1 MVPGWQGE
9 VVDAEMDAQL
19 VSCLLRE
26 QFPELAG
33 QRVRPVEVQG
43 WDNRT
48 FRVGEFLAARLPSAA
63 GYAAAVAK
71 EHRWLP
77 VLAPQLAVPIPVPV
91 AQGRPGCGLP
101 WPWSVY
107 RWLPGEPARTDR
119 VPDLVRFARDLAR
132 FLTALQGFDATGGPA
147 AGPHS
152 SWRGGPLSR
161 YDAETRATAAA
172 LADVV
177 DVTAVL
183 EVWQTAVS
191 RPYTGRPA
199 WVHGD
204 VTGSNLLVEDG
215 RLAAVIDFGS
225 CAVGDPACDLVI
237 AWTLLHGEARA
248 AFRSA
253 MPVEQ
258 AAWARAR
265 GWALWKALLTLAQ
278 GTHGSFEAERRYGWR
293 CSAHDLIDELVT
305 DQALS
310 R

>member
-1 MVPGWQGE
+1 VE
-9 VVDAEMDAQL
+9 AVELDSEL

-26 QFPELAG
+26 QFPQWAS
-33 QRVRPVEVQG
+33 QWVRPVEVQG

-48 FRVGEFLAARLPSAA
+48 FRVGEVLAVRLPSAE
-63 GYAAAVAK
+63 GYAGAVGK
-71 EHRWLP
+71 EQRWLP
-77 VLAPQLAVPIPVPV
+77 VLAPQLPVPIPVPV

-107 RWLPGEPARTDR
+107 RWLPGEPAQADR
-119 VPDLVRFARDLAR
+119 ISDPVGFALELAA

-152 SWRGGPLSR
+152 FWRGGPLSR
-161 YDAETRATAAA
+161 YDAETRVTAAA
-172 LADVV
+172 LAGLV
-177 DVTAVL
+177 DLPAVL
-183 EVWQTAVS
+183 EVWEAAVS
-191 RPYTGRPA
+191 APYTGRPV

-204 VTGSNLLVEDG
+204 VTGSNLLVEKG

-237 AWTLLHGEARA
+237 AWTLLDGEARR
-248 AFRSA
+248 AFQSA
-253 MPVEQ
+253 LPVGE
-258 AAWARAR
+258 AAWTRAR

-278 GTHGSFEAERRYGWR
+278 DADGSCGTERRYGWR
-293 CSAHDLIDELVT
+293 YSAHHLIDELLNDKT
-305 DQALS
+305 QT